1 MGYKKHKQYRLPGY
15 DYSSNGNYFITICTK
30 NREEFLGKIING
42 KMNLSLIGK
51 ITESIWKQI
60 PEKFQ
65 NIFLDVFQVMPD
77 HFHAITKIKNPYNC
91 NMQLINHIDRGH
103 LINHNQGN
111 CRHLINQ
118 MPTDKI
124 QPDKIK
130 RDKISINNDNQIFKS
145 GIKNNPMELKNIT
158 LGKIIRWF
166 KGRVKFEA
174 SKINQRYHWQTRF
187 HEKIIRNK
195 KEYYAIKNYIINNPG
210 KTIKKKRT

>member
-77 HFHAITKIKNPYNC
+77 HFHAIIKIKNPFNC

-103 LINHNQGN
+103 LIN
-111 CRHLINQ
+111 Q
-118 MPTDKI
+118 MPTN
-124 QPDKIK
+124 KIK
-130 RDKISINNDNQIFKS
+130 RDKISINNNNQIFKS